1 MYMCVYIYI
10 YIYICMHIY
19 IYIYIY
25 MYNNHT
31 DNNDTIGEVMPD
43 AQVPVECDM
52 PAFTIPDEAYT

>member
-1 MYMCVYIYI
+1 
-10 YIYICMHIY
+10 
-19 IYIYIY
+19 